1 MKMNQSIHQSKKN
14 QPSFE
19 VFEHNL
25 LGIQCV
31 LIAVK
36 MIPKQRGDDEEG
48 KERRF
53 RFAAAWRLSAIVL
66 LFGNCT
72 IPFAAGAFVVDV
84 PHHRHPEISTEYS
97 QRVRACPVTRLQQL
111 QQLSSSEPEAPS
123 SVLTRLDLDEQFN
136 RWRLLQQI
144 LEGEADA
151 SDVNEVCYRVL
162 RSFLDCPRPRRVVDG
177 DGISR
182 SNTSPVI
189 DEEKRRIIESLL
201 DIADADVS
209 VSTCT
214 KNDIIDEAN
223 APNAMQAKEPHIPLF
238 VGFDCTP
245 HERDALEGVEKLL
258 PDPIDDEDAHKTC
271 WDLVMEMY
279 GKEAVKAEEM
289 DRSEEWRTRSAV
301 VRMLIHFDFLE
312 SGVL

>member
-1 MKMNQSIHQSKKN
+1 
-14 QPSFE
+14 
-19 VFEHNL
+19 VT
-25 LGIQCV
+25 
-31 LIAVK
+31 
-36 MIPKQRGDDEEG
+36 MIPKQRNDYEEG
-48 KERRF
+48 MERRF
-53 RFAAAWRLSAIVL
+53 RFAAVWRLSAIAL
-66 LFGNCT
+66 LFG
-72 IPFAAGAFVVDV
+72 IPFAADAFVVGV
-84 PHHRHPEISTEYS
+84 PHHRRPAISTEYYS
-97 QRVRACPVTRLQQL
+97 QRVPACPVTRLQQL
-111 QQLSSSEPEAPS
+111 QQLRSSESEAPS
-123 SVLTRLDLDEQFN
+123 SVVSRLDLNVQFN

-182 SNTSPVI
+182 SNTSPII

-201 DIADADVS
+201 DNADAGVS
-209 VSTCT
+209 VSTCA
-214 KNDIIDEAN
+214 KNDIVDEAN
-223 APNAMQAKEPHIPLF
+223 APNTVQAKEPHIPLF

-245 HERDALEGVEKLL
+245 FERDALEGVEKLL

-312 SGVL
+312 SGIL